1 MTEQLIKE
9 VKHIQQCL
17 INKEMTGD
25 AYEEK
30 MQIVKKLEEVNTY
43 LKDALSD
50 GIEFQED
57 MKLRRLKLDLGL
69 FSCYTSYVKGKYY
82 VERI

>member
-1 MTEQLIKE
+1 MTEKLIKE

-50 GIEFQED
+50 GIEF
-57 MKLRRLKLDLGL
+57 
-69 FSCYTSYVKGKYY
+69 
-82 VERI
+82 

>member
-25 AYEEK
+25 DYEEK
-30 MQIVKKLEEVNTY
+30 MQIVKKLEEVNNY
-43 LKDALSD
+43 LKDALGH
-50 GIEFQED
+50 GIVF
-57 MKLRRLKLDLGL
+57 
-69 FSCYTSYVKGKYY
+69 
-82 VERI
+82 

>member
-1 MTEQLIKE
+1 MNDKSERRILIMDYYIKGGIFMTEQLIKE

-30 MQIVKKLEEVNTY
+30 MQIVKKLEEVNSY

-50 GIEFQED
+50 GIEF
-57 MKLRRLKLDLGL
+57 
-69 FSCYTSYVKGKYY
+69 
-82 VERI
+82 

>member
-1 MTEQLIKE
+1 MTEQLIKDI
-9 VKHIQQCL
+9 KNIQQRL

-30 MQIVKKLEEVNTY
+30 MQIVKKLEEVNNY

-50 GIEFQED
+50 GIEFQ
-57 MKLRRLKLDLGL
+57 M
-69 FSCYTSYVKGKYY
+69 
-82 VERI
+82 ERC